1 VVKPP
6 TPTDTDRVDAKQV
19 VLAGIARAEPLN
31 DVFEQLRP
39 YLDYAFPF
47 PADLLVEIAADAL
60 TIAGATRA
68 TPVSLSDAARRYLP
82 EWNIRGN
89 TAHNK
94 SRVAIELAVALHGGI
109 VPDYDASALWWQ
121 VQDLA
126 FYAFQ
131 ATAIM
136 IRIAAERTGRPVAAI
151 CGELAASHGL
161 RL

>member
-1 VVKPP
+1 M
-6 TPTDTDRVDAKQV
+6 
-19 VLAGIARAEPLN
+19 LAGIARAEPLN
-31 DVFEQLRP
+31 DVFEQLRR

-60 TIAGATRA
+60 TIAGVARA
-68 TPVSLSDAARRYLP
+68 TPVSLSDAHRGYLP
-82 EWNIRGN
+82 EWNVRGKSE
-89 TAHNK
+89 HNK

-109 VPDYDASALWWQ
+109 VPDYDAAAIWWQ

-131 ATAIM
+131 AAAIM
-136 IRIAAERTGRPVAAI
+136 IRIAAERTGWPVAAI

-161 RL
+161 KL